1 MDVIN
6 LSLGLPGS
14 YTSTYFD
21 NEVID
26 IANDQKWVVN
36 AAGNDNIDA
45 CNSSP
50 SRAIA
55 DTLFKVQAHGSNGAT
70 TYFTNYGE
78 CTDISAPGL
87 SIPSLSNT
95 GNNPRYMSGTS
106 MAAPHVAGMIAQLIS
121 DGRPPII
128 YTLTENGFT
137 INTKDGST
145 IDTLGV
151 NC

>member
-6 LSLGLPGS
+6 LSLGLPGA

-26 IANDQKWVVN
+26 IANYPKWVVN

-45 CNSSP
+45 CTSSP

-55 DTLFKVQAHGSNGAT
+55 NTLYKVQAHDSRGNSAW
-70 TYFTNYGE
+70 FTNYGE
-78 CTDISAPGL
+78 CTDISAPGVY
-87 SIPSLSNT
+87 IPSLSNN
-95 GNNPRYMSGTS
+95 GNNPSYKSGTS

-121 DGRPPII
+121 DGRPPIL

-137 INTKDGST
+137 VNTNDGST